1 VFCGFIYG
9 NKAVTL
15 TAKLLRNQMPK
26 TKIYFDY
33 AATTPVDPRVVEA
46 MLPHFNE
53 NFGNPSSVH
62 TYGQNAEAAR
72 DSARETIAQGLNC
85 QPKEVVFTSCGSES
99 DNLALRG
106 AALAMREKT
115 GANWILTSRIEHH
128 AVSYTAAQLEKYYGF
143 QVEWLET
150 DEYGIVQPET
160 VEKAICKNTALVSLM
175 WANNEIGSLNP
186 IAEIGA
192 ICQAHGVPLHSDA
205 VQGAAHLP
213 TDVQALN
220 VDLLSIGAHKF
231 YGPKG
236 IGVLYIKEGTV
247 LIPVQTGGSQEFG
260 FRAGTENIPYMVGMA
275 EAFRLVQAEHEDRTS
290 QLIPLRDYLIGT
302 VLEEIPD
309 SRLTGHPSQRLP
321 NHASFAFKDVDANTL
336 LMMLDLEGFAC
347 SSGSACKTGDPR
359 PSEVLTQLGMSADWA
374 LGGLRATLG
383 KDTTP
388 ENVNAFLDVL
398 PGLVER
404 ARKL

>member
-1 VFCGFIYG
+1 
-9 NKAVTL
+9 
-15 TAKLLRNQMPK
+15 MPPSK
-26 TKIYFDY
+26 TYLDY

-46 MLPHFNE
+46 MLPYFNQA
-53 NFGNPSSVH
+53 FGNPSSVH
-62 TYGQNAEAAR
+62 AYGQKAEDAR
-72 DSARETIAQGLNC
+72 DTAREVIANYLNC
-85 QPKEVVFTSCGSES
+85 QAKEVIFTSCGSES

-115 GANWILTSRIEHH
+115 GANWILTSRLEHH
-128 AVSYTAAQLEKYYGF
+128 AVSHTAAQLEKYFGF

-150 DEYGIVQPET
+150 DQHGIVQPET
-160 VEKAICKNTALVSLM
+160 VAKAICQDTALVSIM

-192 ICQAHGVPLHSDA
+192 ICREQAVPFHSDA

-213 TDVQALN
+213 TDVQVLN

-236 IGVLYIKEGTV
+236 IGALYVREGTP
-247 LIPVQTGGSQEFG
+247 LIPIQTGGSQEFG

-275 EAFRLVQAEHEDRTS
+275 EAFKLAQAEQRERTNHI
-290 QLIPLRDYLIGT
+290 QPLRDHLIGSI
-302 VLEEIPD
+302 LEDIPD
-309 SRLTGHPSQRLP
+309 AKLTGHPSERLP
-321 NHASFAFKDVDANTL
+321 NHASFAFKDADANTL

-359 PSEVLTQLGMSADWA
+359 PSEVLTHLGMSPDWA
-374 LGGLRATLG
+374 LGGLRITLG
-383 KDTTP
+383 KDTIR
-388 ENVNAFLDVL
+388 EEVNAFSNVL

-404 ARKL
+404 TRNINQG